1 MRRGGENIKQSVP
14 RSQGTPLF
22 FYRESNLFRTL
33 QRFTWTWPKVEQAAE
48 EGNQVGEQR
57 KQGNQKEEGEKLQS
71 PSLLRAPFAR
81 LAPETFDVSICQDDD
96 C

>member
-1 MRRGGENIKQSVP
+1 M
-14 RSQGTPLF
+14 
-22 FYRESNLFRTL
+22 FRTL

-48 EGNQVGEQR
+48 EGSQGGEQR
-57 KQGNQKEEGEKLQS
+57 KQGNQKEEEEKLQS

-81 LAPETFDVSICQDDD
+81 LAPETFEYLSICQDDD